1 MLYHRCKR
9 VTLSLS
15 LSPRVEFLNLLAAT
29 RTLFNFSRAGEDP
42 PPSFFLPL
50 SLSLLDTNAL
60 PFYLFSSSSLFT
72 LFLFALIPFAR
83 TPHVI
88 KKSPWKAPDCS
99 VGRYHGLN

>member
-9 VTLSLS
+9 ATF
-15 LSPRVEFLNLLAAT
+15 SPRVEFLNLLAAT
-29 RTLFNFSRAGEDP
+29 RNPFLASREPARTRHR
-42 PPSFFLPL
+42 L
-50 SLSLLDTNAL
+50 SPFLSLLDTNAL
-60 PFYLFSSSSLFT
+60 PFYLFSSSPFT

-99 VGRYHGLN
+99 AGRYHGLN